1 MITEVCAYLKNWFDR
16 ERPKFYSEFIIENG
30 EISLAN
36 GEDMG
41 IAVNQY
47 YRIIGSTFNDGV
59 HKYGDA
65 TDVLEDE
72 RFVGAVWLMAVPKD
86 VITLCADIQ
95 AWQNKYGSADSVNM
109 SPFTSESFGGY
120 SYSKGSTSSDSK
132 TISAVPTWEST
143 FASRLARYK
152 KI

>member
-16 ERPKFYSEFIIENG
+16 GQPKIYSEFVIEDGN
-30 EISLAN
+30 ISLAN

-47 YRIIGSTFNDGV
+47 YRIIGSVFNDGV

-65 TDVLEDE
+65 TDVLADE
-72 RFVGAVWLMAVPKD
+72 RFVGAVWFMAVPKD

-152 KI
+152 KL